1 MLTGETQSHR
11 VIGLLGR
18 YNPMEGT
25 CVGGGEGLEELLEVR
40 AGEEAQVAD
49 ETFRKVETP
58 VIQQLA

>member
-18 YNPMEGT
+18 YNLMEGT

-40 AGEEAQVAD
+40 AGEEA
-49 ETFRKVETP
+49 P
-58 VIQQLA
+58 GG